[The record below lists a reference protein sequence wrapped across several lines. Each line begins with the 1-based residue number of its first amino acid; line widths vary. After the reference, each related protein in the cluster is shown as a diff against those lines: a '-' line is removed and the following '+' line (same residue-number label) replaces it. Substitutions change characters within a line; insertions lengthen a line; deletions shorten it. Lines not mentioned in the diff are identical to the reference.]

1 MGLNQGA
8 QPIISYNYGA
18 GNFERFFKTY
28 KLGAIVA
35 TLITTCAFIVGEFF
49 PRSVV
54 CLFAEEEELIE
65 YACRGLR
72 IMVCVFPLVG
82 FQMMS
87 VGFFTA
93 IGKAKKAIFL
103 SLTRQLV
110 FLVPLL
116 ILIPM
121 FMGTDGVWMS
131 MPISDFLSVLTTGTL
146 VFLQI
151 RTFKLHPETLKPT
164 V

>member
-1 MGLNQGA
+1 
-8 QPIISYNYGA
+8 
-18 GNFERFFKTY
+18 
-28 KLGAIVA
+28 
-35 TLITTCAFIVGEFF
+35 
-49 PRSVV
+49 
-54 CLFAEEEELIE
+54 
-65 YACRGLR
+65 
-72 IMVCVFPLVG
+72 
-82 FQMMS
+82 MMS